1 MLKHRCHLCF
11 AVSPSSSSSH
21 TRQLVFAA
29 APEASAPPGSLAA
42 GILPLCNQRA
52 GLLQPGPSSKQLSC
66 SASTDTH
73 HLSLLPPLCLVIV
86 CVSALL
92 LPLLSVLMLCCG
104 ATDVRCSGL
113 TEFRV
118 GRQVCDSLSPVN
130 DHQIIF
136 QILSR
141 NLLLQRGF
149 QLPYECVFPICKR
162 VRIGEDKMGEDST
175 GY

>member
-104 ATDVRCSGL
+104 ATDVRHSGL

-118 GRQVCDSLSPVN
+118 GRQVCDSLLPVN
-130 DHQIIF
+130 EIIKSF
-136 QILSR
+136 SRFCLTTCCYKEVSSCHMSVLSP
-141 NLLLQRGF
+141 F
-149 QLPYECVFPICKR
+149 
-162 VRIGEDKMGEDST
+162 VRELE
-175 GY
+175 